1 MNKDLRVENMGH
13 HRNKNSG
20 GQFWNEEEEEED
32 NNPCTQAHKSFSVF
46 FWRLEC

>member
-20 GQFWNEEEEEED
+20 GQFWNQGLR
-32 NNPCTQAHKSFSVF
+32 CQKKKKKKTGT
-46 FWRLEC
+46 